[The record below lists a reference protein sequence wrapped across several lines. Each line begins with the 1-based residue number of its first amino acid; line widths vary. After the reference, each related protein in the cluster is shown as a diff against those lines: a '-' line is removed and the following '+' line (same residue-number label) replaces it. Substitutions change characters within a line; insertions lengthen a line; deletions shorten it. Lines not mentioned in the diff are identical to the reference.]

1 MITLAFF
8 VGGLVLIP
16 ALSALNLWLIY
27 TIRTVGLIVD
37 VLLWIGMAVLLTF
50 VLKKIQRCKSISAVR
65 LLMWSALPSLFIALL
80 LLLKTGGS
88 SLWSGDGLEFL
99 MALSMLITDILIM
112 GMTAFGIWDDTEGDK
127 TKTSDNDNSNLL

>member
-27 TIRTVGLIVD
+27 TIRTVGLIAD

-127 TKTSDNDNSNLL
+127 TKTSDNSNLL

>member
-127 TKTSDNDNSNLL
+127 TKISDNDSSNLL